1 MDGAR
6 HVHAPAAGKR
16 TGPCPYCGHAI
27 ELTDEDVVRGDV
39 ATCRGCDRDS
49 RIKRDEG
56 EKARFSI
63 TLVPLDE

>member
-1 MDGAR
+1 MR
-6 HVHAPAAGKR
+6 MIKE
-16 TGPCPYCGHAI
+16 PCPYCGQAI

-39 ATCRGCDRDS
+39 ATCLECDRDS